1 MTTETYNGW
10 TNRETWMIGVWDF
23 FDYDEVQSVIKD
35 ITDGKLE
42 GTDVEVNPIIVKI
55 HGIEQAVENSLSYA
69 LENMHDDYIHE
80 MLPTLEGYTQDHF
93 TGSVAKIN
101 WREIAEHYDEEIR
114 EACKDM
120 LIIDVRYALTG
131 EHNGTAKHHFAFSEA
146 IENINRQAWEAIREF
161 SEEIEVLDQGRTVKL
176 EGKAREAYIKERF
189 K

>member
-42 GTDVEVNPIIVKI
+42 GTDAEVNPIIVK
-55 HGIEQAVENSLSYA
+55 L
-69 LENMHDDYIHE
+69 
-80 MLPTLEGYTQDHF
+80 
-93 TGSVAKIN
+93 N
-101 WREIAEHYDEEIR
+101 WREIADHYDEEIR
-114 EACKDM
+114 DACKDM

-146 IENINRQAWEAIREF
+146 IENINSQAREAIRN
-161 SEEIEVLDQGRTVKL
+161 L
-176 EGKAREAYIKERF
+176 
-189 K
+189 

>member
-42 GTDVEVNPIIVKI
+42 GTDAEVNPIIVKI

-69 LENMHDDYIHE
+69 LDNMHDDMINE
-80 MLPTLEGYTQDHF
+80 MLVWNDTHSYMQDHLN
-93 TGSVAKIN
+93 GSVAKIN
-101 WREIAEHYDEEIR
+101 WREIAGGYSEEIR

-120 LIIDVRYALTG
+120 LIIDVRHALTG

-146 IENINRQAWEAIREF
+146 IENINSQAREAIRN
-161 SEEIEVLDQGRTVKL
+161 L
-176 EGKAREAYIKERF
+176 
-189 K
+189 

>member
-10 TNRETWMIGVWDF
+10 TNRETWMVGVWDF

-42 GTDVEVNPIIVKI
+42 GTDVEVNPIIVKLN
-55 HGIEQAVENSLSYA
+55 GIEQAVENSLSHV

-80 MLPTLEGYTQDHF
+80 MFPAWSDGNANGYMQDHVN
-93 TGSVAKIN
+93 GSVQKIN
-101 WREIAEHYDEEIR
+101 WREIADHYDEEIR

-146 IENINRQAWEAIREF
+146 IENINSQAREAIRN
-161 SEEIEVLDQGRTVKL
+161 L
-176 EGKAREAYIKERF
+176 
-189 K
+189 